1 MISDNSFLKST
12 DTYKKKE
19 NFLMSPS
26 ELDSLRFGAKTPE
39 KLVLLGQ
46 LNNEIDEIVANYKP
60 KIFEKIKES
69 RQKKE
74 ILGEDVE
81 GNEIKE
87 AVSIV
92 GPGTKLQDLPTD
104 ILAKILRPMNK
115 EARQMIYVQRDKI
128 SADKAW
134 ELFQHWSKEVVTVF
148 HVSDRELSG
157 DELRAGDKDTAVYFS
172 TDIRRLFNL
181 KDAKYLYA
189 FRISKKTS
197 DISAYGALDCFGK
210 LNLKK
215 GQGIEVEDKIKIF
228 SEMDPSYRSE
238 VLNSLGASFDE
249 SYQPAK
255 DSTTHFMKSKENDD
269 DAYSLRA

>member
-1 MISDNSFLKST
+1 MISDNSFLKSA
-12 DTYKKKE
+12 DTYKEKE
-19 NFLMSPS
+19 DFLMSPS
-26 ELDSLRFGAKTPE
+26 ELDSLRFGAKTPD
-39 KLVLLGQ
+39 KLVLLDK
-46 LNNEIDEIVANYKP
+46 LNNKIDEIVSNYKP
-60 KIFEKIKES
+60 EIFEKIKES

-74 ILGEDVE
+74 INNDDINGD
-81 GNEIKE
+81 EIKK
-87 AVSIV
+87 AISIA
-92 GPGTKLQDLPTD
+92 GPNAKLQDLPTD
-104 ILAKILRPMNK
+104 IFAKILRPMNT
-115 EARQMIYVQRDKI
+115 EARQMIYVQRNKI

-172 TDIRRLFNL
+172 TDIKRLFNL
-181 KDAKYLYA
+181 KDAKYIYA

-228 SEMDPSYRSE
+228 SETNPSYRSE

-255 DSTTHFMKSKENDD
+255 DSTTHFMKAKQDD
-269 DAYSLRA
+269 DNAYSLRA